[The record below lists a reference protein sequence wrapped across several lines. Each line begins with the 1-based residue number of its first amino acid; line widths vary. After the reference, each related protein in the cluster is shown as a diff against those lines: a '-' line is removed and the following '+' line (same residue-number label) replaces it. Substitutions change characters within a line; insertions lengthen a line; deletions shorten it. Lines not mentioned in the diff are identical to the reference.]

1 MDWTGFDQ
9 SQKITDVMN
18 TDMSKIKN
26 GDVLA
31 MVDKDGDTI
40 HSAVWDESAGKFST
54 KNGIG
59 EDTKMMTLG
68 ELQQVYPSSTSQGFI
83 TPVDSAKR
91 MVNVD
96 VNPGKKSGTA
106 YLKDEQQ
113 LKNEIQKKN

>member
-1 MDWTGFDQ
+1 MDGFVVDSKDGSSNKLLLDKGGFDQ
-9 SQKITDVMN
+9 SQKITDVMS

-40 HSAVWDESAGKFST
+40 HSAVWDKSAGKFSS

-68 ELQQVYPSSTSQGFI
+68 ELQQVYRSSTSQGFI
-83 TPVDSAKR
+83 TPVDPE
-91 MVNVD
+91 NVW
-96 VNPGKKSGTA
+96 SMLT
-106 YLKDEQQ
+106 
-113 LKNEIQKKN
+113 